1 MPTIPTST
9 SRGQSAL
16 IGAVFG
22 AAALLASC
30 SNNADL
36 DAANKKLQAANTRIV
51 ALETKLAETA
61 PRVPSAQAANVST
74 TPGAADSS
82 QSTEVKNKAGKQW
95 RYEAVEEPMTGK
107 TQYTAT
113 VSSSNT
119 VNLSFPYNDEQR
131 GSLTLRTHPQY
142 GKDVIFGMEKGQILC
157 PSYKG
162 CQVQVRFDEGKPIRF
177 QASGA
182 ADHSTE
188 YVFIDDYTGF
198 VSQLKKAKRVRVAVE
213 IYQNG
218 SPAFEFDISGF
229 DTAKYQPKT

>member
-1 MPTIPTST
+1 MLTIFPSP
-9 SRGQSAL
+9 SGGQSAR

-22 AAALLASC
+22 AVALLASC

-36 DAANKKLQAANTRIV
+36 DAANKKLEAANTRIL
-51 ALETKLAETA
+51 ALEAKLAETA
-61 PRVPSAQAANVST
+61 PRIPAAQAANAST
-74 TPGAADSS
+74 VPSAAGAS
-82 QSTEVKNKAGKQW
+82 QSTEVKDKTGKQW
-95 RYEAVEEPMTGK
+95 RYEAIEEPMTGK
-107 TQYTAT
+107 TRYTAM
-113 VSSSNT
+113 VDSSNT
-119 VNLSFPYNDEQR
+119 VNLGFPYNGEQQ

-142 GKDVIFGMEKGQILC
+142 GKDVIFGIEQGQILC
-157 PSYKG
+157 PSYEG

-188 YVFIDDYTGF
+188 HVFIDDYTEF
-198 VSQLKKAKRVRVAVE
+198 VSRLKKAKRVRLAIE

-229 DTAKYQPKT
+229 DTAKYMPNT